1 MKIATLLF
9 SFLICFFS
17 AVAQNQ
23 IIGKWLSED
32 KQAITEIYEQN
43 GKFFGNINWLKKPTD
58 ENGEAYKDAANTDK
72 SKRNQPII
80 GLVVLSDF
88 SFQNNEWKGGIAY
101 DPKSGKS
108 FNCKLWL
115 ADNNKLKVKGYWGIL
130 NYTETWTKVN

>member
-1 MKIATLLF
+1 MKMMFIFAFLF
-9 SFLICFFS
+9 NAVI

-32 KQAITEIYEQN
+32 KQAITEIYEKN
-43 GKFFGNINWLKKPTD
+43 GKYFGNIQWLKNPND
-58 ENGEAYKDAANTDK
+58 ANGIPYKDAANTDK
-72 SKRNQPII
+72 TKREQPII

-88 SFQNNEWKGGIAY
+88 AFQNNEWKGGTAY

-115 ADNNKLKVKGYWGIL
+115 ADNDKLKVRGYWGIL